1 MFYLTQYVS
10 LIAPTTAVVAVLL
23 VLVQLLSR
31 VCNPMDCGP
40 PGSSVLQY
48 ILDFAQILIHW
59 VGGTIETSHPLL
71 SPSPFAFSLSQQVIN
86 IKKKKVMKTIQLFF
100 IFLY

>member
-1 MFYLTQYVS
+1 MIVNFLVAKEVKKNTSEINVRNMFYLIQYVS

-40 PGSSVLQY
+40 PGSPVLQY
-48 ILDFAQILIHW
+48 ILDFAQILIH
-59 VGGTIETSHPLL
+59 
-71 SPSPFAFSLSQQVIN
+71 
-86 IKKKKVMKTIQLFF
+86 
-100 IFLY
+100 